1 MRVRQHGSG
10 RCAIGIVIFLNL
22 HLFKKRERRNGN
34 SHNSNTAGS
43 GIAYGC
49 DSSSNGVE
57 MAEVLSSAAMQ
68 YLKTP
73 TELMSPSLP
82 LLPPL

>member
-1 MRVRQHGSG
+1 MNGVVGIMRVRQHGSG
-10 RCAIGIVIFLNL
+10 RCAIGIVVFLNL

-34 SHNSNTAGS
+34 SHNSNAAGS

-57 MAEVLSSAAMQ
+57 MAEVL
-68 YLKTP
+68 
-73 TELMSPSLP
+73 
-82 LLPPL
+82 